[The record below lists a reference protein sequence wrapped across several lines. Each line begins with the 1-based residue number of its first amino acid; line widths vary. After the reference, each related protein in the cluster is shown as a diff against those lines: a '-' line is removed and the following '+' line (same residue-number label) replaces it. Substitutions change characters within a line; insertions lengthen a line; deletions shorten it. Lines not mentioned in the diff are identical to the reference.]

1 MKNFLN
7 IADHP
12 SSLLRNIIEEAKERK
27 LKREGQNKSS
37 MDKDKPLDGKS
48 MIMIFEKPSTRTRI
62 SFDLAIKQLGGSSMI
77 LNPDGIH
84 YGKGDESLKDTARV
98 LSEYADILMIRTSS
112 HKNLEE
118 FSKYSKIPVINGLSD
133 QSHPCQV
140 MSDILTFEE
149 NNGNIEGKTIS
160 WIGDGNNN
168 MSNSFIEAA
177 VKFKFNLKIGC
188 PKKYSPSDKIL
199 KWALKNKSKIFVTK
213 DPREAAKDA
222 DCIMTDKWV
231 SMNDKVNK
239 KAKKKSLKD
248 YQVNKKLFKLAKNEI
263 SYSNFLE
270 FIVTIYDLSDESV
283 LLGFLWSHPEIS
295 IGILCDSIDRLA
307 CLISKNL
314 VETFAHFYD
323 LICFNANI

>member
-7 IADHP
+7 IADHSP
-12 SSLLRNIIEEAKERK
+12 SLLRDLIEEAKDRK
-27 LKREGQNKSS
+27 RNRDGQNKSS
-37 MDKDKPLDGKS
+37 IDKDKPLDGKS

-62 SFDLAIKQLGGSSMI
+62 SFDLAIKQLGGSSTI

-118 FSKYSKIPVINGLSD
+118 FAKYAKIPVINGLSD

-149 NNGNIEGKTIS
+149 HNGNIEGKTIS
-160 WIGDGNNN
+160 WIGDGDNN

-177 VKFKFNLKIGC
+177 VKFKFKLNIGC
-188 PKKYSPSDKIL
+188 PKKYSPNNKIL
-199 KWALKNKSKIFVTK
+199 KWASKNKSKIFVTK
-213 DPREAAKDA
+213 DPREAVKNA

-248 YQVNKKLFKLAKNEI
+248 YQVNNKLLKIAKSDCIFMHCLPVGRGEEVTDEIIDGKKSVVWLQA
-263 SYSNFLE
+263 SNRVHAQKS
-270 FIVTIYDLSDESV
+270 IINWCLS
-283 LLGFLWSHPEIS
+283 
-295 IGILCDSIDRLA
+295 
-307 CLISKNL
+307 
-314 VETFAHFYD
+314 
-323 LICFNANI
+323 